1 VRVLLVTFT
10 RNSEMFIEGLL
21 GNVNGVVD
29 EVIVV
34 DGCGTDGTVEIAR
47 SYNVKVY
54 TRKPW
59 GYKDLDVVF
68 AISKASYDWVLM
80 LDVDERLNSRLRG
93 DLKDILSTVEGRWS
107 IVAVAR
113 ANTR

>member
-1 VRVLLVTFT
+1 LMVVVLM
-10 RNSEMFIEGLL
+10 ELL
-21 GNVNGVVD
+21 RLLEAIMLRFN
-29 EVIVV
+29 
-34 DGCGTDGTVEIAR
+34 
-47 SYNVKVY
+47 

-59 GYKDLDVVF
+59 GYKDLDVAF
-68 AISKASYDWVLM
+68 AISKASNDWVLM
-80 LDVDERLNSRLRG
+80 LDVDKRLNSRLRE